1 MKKDATGFGFS
12 FDTHETKNR
21 DRVRYEN
28 LRPHP
33 MLSKSTLFP
42 L

>member
-1 MKKDATGFGFS
+1 MLLALDSIFTHMKQ
-12 FDTHETKNR
+12 KNK

-42 L
+42 LKI